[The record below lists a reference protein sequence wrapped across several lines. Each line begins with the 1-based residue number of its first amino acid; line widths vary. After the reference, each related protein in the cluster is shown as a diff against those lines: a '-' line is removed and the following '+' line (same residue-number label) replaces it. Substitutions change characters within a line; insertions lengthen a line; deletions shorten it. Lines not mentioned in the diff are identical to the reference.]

1 MEQRSNPKSRWFKKD
16 FEQIKARY
24 LILIAILLML
34 PIVYFVVYQTG
45 GIKYVYLHFMYIPIV
60 LAGIFFGVSVG
71 GLTALISGL
80 LLGPLMPLDTIT
92 REMQQPL
99 NWIFRLVI
107 FLMVGVIIGYA
118 STRLRDQIRVVEEV
132 MSTNQE
138 TKVPNTNR
146 LKTVKQTLLNPVYTV
161 FTMLIGNHN
170 SIVDIL
176 GIEIYHQ
183 LIHDLYHDLTTKIDG
198 IHVFH
203 ADSDKLWILIP
214 SNKLEEELKRLL
226 EVLLLPKVIK
236 NVPLYVDFS
245 VGGSTVYNISN
256 SSDLRIF
263 EESDLAARHA
273 QMNNLLYSLGFKDKF
288 QKRSEY
294 ELLASFSKALNN
306 NETYLVFQ
314 PKIDVRSNKLCG
326 LEALTRWKHPEK
338 GEIYPDVFIPLVE
351 ETKLIHVLTFWVL
364 DNAINMA
371 RDLLKKGKRVPIS
384 INVSAKNLYDP
395 TFYDHVCA
403 TIKKARIPVDLIEFE
418 ITESTLMLNPEK
430 SKEMLQKFVDF
441 GIKIYLDDFGSGYS
455 SLAYLGQ
462 YPLNFIKIDRLFIRK
477 LMEDKAMA
485 TIVEST
491 IKLSKSLGYEVVVEG
506 VETKDVYDLVSLY
519 GTDYVQGYYYSK
531 PLKEKDLIAFIN
543 ENY

>member
-16 FEQIKARY
+16 FEQIKSRY
-24 LILIAILLML
+24 LIFIAILLML

-45 GIKYVYLHFMYIPIV
+45 GIKYVYSHFMYIPIV

-118 STRLRDQIRVVEEV
+118 STRLRDQIRVVGEV
-132 MSTNQE
+132 MSINQE

-161 FTMLIGNHN
+161 FTVLMGNHN

-183 LIHDLYHDLTTKIDG
+183 LIHDVYHDLTTKIDK
-198 IHVFH
+198 IYVFH

-245 VGGSTVYNISN
+245 VGGSIVYNISN
-256 SSDLRIF
+256 SHDLRIF

-294 ELLASFSKALNN
+294 ELLASFSKALTN

-395 TFYDHVCA
+395 AFYDRVCA

-430 SKEMLQKFVDF
+430 SKEMLKKFVDF

-462 YPLNFIKIDRLFIRK
+462 YPLNFIKIDRLFIQK

>member
-16 FEQIKARY
+16 FEQIKSRY

-45 GIKYVYLHFMYIPIV
+45 GIKYVYSHFMYIPIV

-92 REMQQPL
+92 LEMQQPL

-118 STRLRDQIRVVEEV
+118 STRLRDQIRVVGEV
-132 MSTNQE
+132 MSINQE

-161 FTMLIGNHN
+161 FTVLIGNHN

-183 LIHDLYHDLTTKIDG
+183 LIHDVYHDLTTKIDK
-198 IHVFH
+198 IYVFH

-245 VGGSTVYNISN
+245 VGGSIVYNISN
-256 SSDLRIF
+256 SHDLRIF

-395 TFYDHVCA
+395 AFYDRVCT

-430 SKEMLQKFVDF
+430 SKEMLKKFVDF

-462 YPLNFIKIDRLFIRK
+462 YPLNFIKIDRLFIQK

>member
-16 FEQIKARY
+16 FEQIKSRY

-45 GIKYVYLHFMYIPIV
+45 GIKYVYSHFMYIPIV

-118 STRLRDQIRVVEEV
+118 STRLRDQIRVVGEV
-132 MSTNQE
+132 MSINQE

-161 FTMLIGNHN
+161 FTVLIGNHN

-183 LIHDLYHDLTTKIDG
+183 LIHDVYHDLTTKIDK
-198 IHVFH
+198 IYVFH

-245 VGGSTVYNISN
+245 VGGSIVYNISN
-256 SSDLRIF
+256 SHDLRIF

-294 ELLASFSKALNN
+294 ELLASFSKALTN

-395 TFYDHVCA
+395 AFYDRVCA

-430 SKEMLQKFVDF
+430 SKEMLKKFVDF

-462 YPLNFIKIDRLFIRK
+462 YPLNFIKIDRLFIQK